1 MGWLGILMSVGIGA
15 AVLLPAVHTGRPLP
29 GEMYAVLALLLFFPV
44 SLFVFAR
51 GIFARRDWARWAGIV
66 YGAVAL
72 LGIPIG
78 TLIGAYVLW
87 QLQKGWPE

>member
-1 MGWLGILMSVGIGA
+1 
-15 AVLLPAVHTGRPLP
+15 
-29 GEMYAVLALLLFFPV
+29 MYAVLALLLFFPV
-44 SLFVFAR
+44 SLFVIVR